1 MSEEVYHK
9 LREFLDKMPGGFP
22 STPEGTE
29 IKILKKMFTP
39 EEARI
44 AMALQPLPEKTSAI
58 AGRLGMDEGEL
69 AEKLEEMA
77 KKGCIYR
84 VRAGDNTL
92 YMAIQFV
99 VGIYEFHLNSIDR
112 ELAELMEEY
121 IPHLGRM
128 WSAAP
133 TKQLRV
139 VPVGSAL
146 DGTPAVAT
154 YNKIRDMVKEQK
166 LISVAPCICRK
177 EQKLLGHECDRPYES
192 CLQFGMAARYYI
204 DNGMGRRI
212 SVDECMKI
220 LDRAEEAALVLSPNN
235 AKELLN
241 LCCCC
246 SCCCG
251 VLRMLRAYPRPAEQA
266 QSAYQA
272 KIDPEA
278 CSACGTCLE
287 RCQIDAIVEG
297 EEYNRVDLERCIG
310 CGLCVSTCPEEA
322 ISMIAREDA
331 PEPPKNIVETMMKIA
346 QERGQGA

>member
-1 MSEEVYHK
+1 MSDDVYYQ
-9 LREFLDKMPGGFP
+9 LRDFLDKMPNGFP

-29 IKILKKMFTP
+29 IKILKKMFAP

-44 AMALQPLPEKTSAI
+44 TMALQPMPEKPSAI
-58 AGRLGMDEGEL
+58 AERLGMDEAEV

-84 VRAGDNTL
+84 VRAGDDVL

-121 IPHLGRM
+121 MPHLAQI
-128 WSAAP
+128 WAVAP

-146 DGTPAVAT
+146 DATPAVAT
-154 YNKIRDMVKEQK
+154 YNKIRDMVAGQEH
-166 LISVAPCICRK
+166 ISVAPCICRK
-177 EQKLLGHECDRPYES
+177 EQKLMGYECDRPYEA
-192 CLQFGMAARYYI
+192 CLQFGMAAQYYVE
-204 DNGMGRRI
+204 NGMGRAI

-220 LDRAEEAALVLSPNN
+220 LDKAEEEALVLSPNN

-241 LCCCC
+241 ICCCC

-251 VLRMLRAYPRPAEQA
+251 VLRMLRQYPRPAEQVQA
-266 QSAYQA
+266 TYQA
-272 KIDPEA
+272 KIDPEV
-278 CSACGTCLE
+278 CSVCGTCLE

-297 EEYNRVDLERCIG
+297 EEYNEVDLERCIG
-310 CGLCVSTCPEEA
+310 CGLCVSGCPEEA
-322 ISMIAREDA
+322 ISMALREDI
-331 PEPPKNIVETMMKIA
+331 PEPPDNIVETMMKIA
-346 QERGQGA
+346 QERSGNT